1 MVKNNNEQFGRR
13 INKDKRYTLKKLSV
27 GLTSVAVGT
36 VLFLNGVETASGQE
50 IDSNIVEEDKDEL
63 EEGQANDLNSSEETS
78 EDSNMKSNENS
89 SSVNTNPQAISNNE
103 QSGSS
108 TSDTVSVYRVVVDYD
123 GEQQEI
129 ASYPADEFDNE
140 QALRKVFDLHFGKDM
155 PGEHNGKRYIGVDSG
170 VYNNGVLTY
179 SYRLNET
186 ENRPTIKPYAL
197 RIIVDGVPEDEKNYD
212 VDQTFDEGTFSS
224 EEDFKEKVSQQY
236 ASYDSR
242 FKVVSKDYN
251 DGVYTL
257 RYAWNEN
264 EDRPTIKP
272 YALRVIVD
280 GVPEGEK
287 NYDVDQTFDDTEF
300 KSEEDFKKQVNK
312 HYASY
317 DGRFKVVSK
326 DYNDGVYTLRYAWN
340 ENEDRPTI
348 KPYALRV
355 FVDGVPE
362 GEKNYDVDQI
372 FDEGTF
378 ASEEDFK
385 EKVNAQYA
393 SYDDRFKVVSK
404 DYNDGVY
411 TLRYAWNENEDRPT
425 IKPYALRV
433 FVDGVPEGE
442 KNYDVDQIFDEGT
455 FASEEDFKEK
465 VNAQYASY
473 DDRFKVVSK
482 DYNDGV
488 YTLRY
493 AWNENEDRPTIKPY
507 ALRVF
512 VDGVPE
518 GEKNY
523 DVDQIFDEG
532 TFASEE
538 DFKEKVNAQYAS
550 YDDRF
555 KVVSKDYNDGVYTLR
570 YAWNENED
578 RPTIKPYALRVIVD
592 GVPEGEK
599 NYDVDQTFDDT
610 EFKSEEDF
618 KKQVNKHYASYDGR
632 FKVVSKDYNDGV
644 YTLRYAWNENED
656 RPTIKPYALRVFVD
670 GVPEGEK
677 NYDVDQT
684 FDEGTFS
691 SEEDF
696 KEKVNQQYVSYDSRF
711 KVVSKDYNDGVYTLR
726 YAWNENEDR
735 PTIKPYAL
743 RVFVDGVPEGEKN
756 YDVNQT
762 FDDTEFK
769 SEEDF
774 KKQVNK
780 HYASYDDR
788 FKVVSKDY
796 NDGVYTLRYAW
807 NENEDRP
814 TIKPYALRII
824 VDGVPEGEKNYDV
837 DQTFDEGTFSSEEDF
852 KEKVNQQYVSYDS
865 RFKVVSKDYNDGVY
879 TLRYAWNE
887 NEDRPTIKPYALRV
901 FVDGAPEGEK
911 NYDVNQTFDDTDFK
925 SEEDFKEKVNQQY
938 ASYDDRF
945 KVVSKDYNDGVYTLR
960 YAWNEN
966 EDRPK
971 IKPYALRIIVDGVP
985 EGEKNYDVDQIFD
998 EGTFSSEEDF
1008 KKQVNDQYVS
1018 YDSRFKVVSKDYSDG
1033 VYTLRYAWNENE
1045 DRPKIKPYALRVFV
1059 DGVPVDKGNLDEF
1072 KTFTEENYKTVEDF
1086 KNAIDEL
1093 YAGYDSNFKVVS
1105 KELKDGVYTL
1115 RYEWKSKSQDER
1127 LQNLKEETVNLLR
1140 KLGAPAD
1147 LIELIQEVNSPQV
1160 IRQLASEFEKN
1171 GYISAKP
1178 SENLI
1183 NEEWLNSSTDRPE
1196 VPSNTYFAEID
1207 FEVEERVDDT
1217 LPKGERKVIQP
1228 GVKGTKKVIEYF
1240 FPGVDEPVKH
1250 EEILKESTKEIVLVG
1265 TKESESQDDVNQ
1277 PSDIYFTEIPYK
1289 VEEREDNT
1297 LNKGERKVIQSGV
1310 AGLKKVTEFNQPG
1323 ADEPEKHEEII
1334 KQPTNEIVLVGTKE
1348 SESQDDVNQPSDI
1361 YFTEIPYK
1369 VEEREDKT
1377 LNKGERKVIQPGV
1390 TGLKKVTE
1398 FNQPGANE
1406 PEKHEEILE
1415 QPTNEIVL
1423 VGTKEVT
1430 PPEKKDD
1437 FDAQLHKNLV
1447 QTELGTNRNDSIA
1460 NSVQSDSA
1468 TRDDFKAEWLA
1479 AYKERTIEELKA
1491 KGVTNKFVFNIIQRA
1506 NTIEGIDS
1514 VVAELNSSVEDKEKD
1529 KTPEKGNENQAPD
1542 QGKPAPDKGHQ
1553 VPQSAKGLS
1562 TIAEAKPAFPQV
1574 ELDKLVAEERAK
1586 REDEIQKLPNL
1597 TQAQKDQFVAGLKK
1611 VSTVDKFDAIL
1622 GEASKLNAAQPA
1634 KQADKKQADK
1644 KEDKKADKKQGER
1657 LPDTATG
1664 AWALGLVGASSIL
1677 AGAGIKKFKK

>member
-1 MVKNNNEQFGRR
+1 M
-13 INKDKRYTLKKLSV
+13 
-27 GLTSVAVGT
+27 
-36 VLFLNGVETASGQE
+36 
-50 IDSNIVEEDKDEL
+50 
-63 EEGQANDLNSSEETS
+63 
-78 EDSNMKSNENS
+78 
-89 SSVNTNPQAISNNE
+89 
-103 QSGSS
+103 
-108 TSDTVSVYRVVVDYD
+108 
-123 GEQQEI
+123 
-129 ASYPADEFDNE
+129 
-140 QALRKVFDLHFGKDM
+140 
-155 PGEHNGKRYIGVDSG
+155 
-170 VYNNGVLTY
+170 
-179 SYRLNET
+179 
-186 ENRPTIKPYAL
+186 
-197 RIIVDGVPEDEKNYD
+197 
-212 VDQTFDEGTFSS
+212 
-224 EEDFKEKVSQQY
+224 
-236 ASYDSR
+236 
-242 FKVVSKDYN
+242 
-251 DGVYTL
+251 
-257 RYAWNEN
+257 
-264 EDRPTIKP
+264 
-272 YALRVIVD
+272 D

-287 NYDVDQTFDDTEF
+287 NYDVNQT
-300 KSEEDFKKQVNK
+300 
-312 HYASY
+312 
-317 DGRFKVVSK
+317 
-326 DYNDGVYTLRYAWN
+326 
-340 ENEDRPTI
+340 
-348 KPYALRV
+348 
-355 FVDGVPE
+355 
-362 GEKNYDVDQI
+362 

-385 EKVNAQYA
+385 EKVNQQYA

-411 TLRYAWNENEDRPT
+411 TLRYAWNEDRP
-425 IKPYALRV
+425 K
-433 FVDGVPEGE
+433 
-442 KNYDVDQIFDEGT
+442 
-455 FASEEDFKEK
+455 
-465 VNAQYASY
+465 
-473 DDRFKVVSK
+473 
-482 DYNDGV
+482 
-488 YTLRY
+488 
-493 AWNENEDRPTIKPY
+493 
-507 ALRVF
+507 
-512 VDGVPE
+512 
-518 GEKNY
+518 
-523 DVDQIFDEG
+523 
-532 TFASEE
+532 
-538 DFKEKVNAQYAS
+538 
-550 YDDRF
+550 
-555 KVVSKDYNDGVYTLR
+555 
-570 YAWNENED
+570 
-578 RPTIKPYALRVIVD
+578 IKPYALRVIVD

-599 NYDVDQTFDDT
+599 NYDVDQTFDEGT
-610 EFKSEEDF
+610 FASEEDF
-618 KKQVNKHYASYDGR
+618 KKQVNDQYASYDGR

-696 KEKVNQQYVSYDSRF
+696 KEKVNQQYASYDDRFKVVSKDYNDGVYTLRYAWNENEDRPKIKPYALRVIVDGVPEGEKNYDVDQTFDEGTFSSEEDFKEKVNQQYASYDGRFKVVSKDYNDGVYTLRYAWNENEDRPKIKPYALRVIVDGVPEGEKNYDVDQTFDEGTFSSEEDFKEKVNQQYASYDGRF

-774 KKQVNK
+774 KKQVNQQ
-780 HYASYDDR
+780 YTSYD
-788 FKVVSKDY
+788 
-796 NDGVYTLRYAW
+796 G
-807 NENEDRP
+807 
-814 TIKPYALRII
+814 
-824 VDGVPEGEKNYDV
+824 
-837 DQTFDEGTFSSEEDF
+837 
-852 KEKVNQQYVSYDS
+852 

-901 FVDGAPEGEK
+901 FVDG
-911 NYDVNQTFDDTDFK
+911 
-925 SEEDFKEKVNQQY
+925 
-938 ASYDDRF
+938 
-945 KVVSKDYNDGVYTLR
+945 
-960 YAWNEN
+960 
-966 EDRPK
+966 
-971 IKPYALRIIVDGVP
+971 
-985 EGEKNYDVDQIFD
+985 
-998 EGTFSSEEDF
+998 
-1008 KKQVNDQYVS
+1008 
-1018 YDSRFKVVSKDYSDG
+1018 
-1033 VYTLRYAWNENE
+1033 
-1045 DRPKIKPYALRVFV
+1045 
-1059 DGVPVDKGNLDEF
+1059 VPVGKGNLDEF

-1086 KNAIDEL
+1086 KNAMDEL
-1093 YAGYDSNFKVVS
+1093 YAGYDSNFKVIS

-1115 RYEWKSKSQDER
+1115 RYEWKSKPQDER
-1127 LQNLKEETVNLLR
+1127 LQNLKDETVNLLR

-1196 VPSNTYFAEID
+1196 VPSNTYFTEID

-1228 GVKGTKKVIEYF
+1228 GIKGTKKVIEYF

-1265 TKESESQDDVNQ
+1265 TKEAESQDDVKQ
-1277 PSDIYFTEIPYK
+1277 PSDIYFVEIPYK

-1297 LNKGERKVIQSGV
+1297 LNKGERKVIQPGV
-1310 AGLKKVTEFNQPG
+1310 AGLKKVTEFNQSG
-1323 ADEPEKHEEII
+1323 ANELEKREEIL

-1348 SESQDDVNQPSDI
+1348 SESQDDVKQPSDI
-1361 YFTEIPYK
+1361 YFVEIPYK
-1369 VEEREDKT
+1369 VEEREDNT

-1390 TGLKKVTE
+1390 AGLKKVTE

-1406 PEKHEEILE
+1406 SEKHEEIIK

-1437 FDAQLHKNLV
+1437 FDAQLHQNLV
-1447 QTELGTNRNDSIA
+1447 QTELGVNRNDSIA

-1468 TRDDFKAEWLA
+1468 TRDDFKAEFLA

-1514 VVAELNSSVEDKEKD
+1514 VVAELNSSVKDKEKD
-1529 KTPEKGNENQAPD
+1529 KTPD
-1542 QGKPAPDKGHQ
+1542 QGKPAPDKGQ
-1553 VPQSAKGLS
+1553 PLPDKGQQAPQSAKGLS
-1562 TIAEAKPAFPQV
+1562 TTAEAKPAFPQK

-1586 REDEIQKLPNL
+1586 REAEIQKLPNL
-1597 TQAQKDQFVAGLKK
+1597 TQAQKDQFIAGLKK

-1634 KQADKKQADK
+1634 KQADKKQADKKEDK